1 MSYTA
6 HVLHGFN
13 PLEALETEWRDLF
26 NQAESP
32 NPFFSAEWVSTWL
45 NHRGGRVFPV
55 TLIVRDGDNR
65 LVAAWPFFEYP
76 AIGGRGLWVSL
87 SDIANC
93 LEPLVIRHDDALLK
107 TVFEALAQ
115 LLADYRFIWIPLLR
129 GQWVRDYLEPA
140 LDTFPNL
147 PIIRNRAPNHFIDL
161 KAQSDFESYL
171 TDALGAKT
179 RKSLRYDI
187 RQLEQLGQ
195 VECITY
201 RTPDDLLRF
210 EVEMRSI
217 EKVSWKGR
225 ERLGQLT
232 GVSSEGFFHELLPKL
247 MALGQAE
254 ITALRLNQMAIAF
267 EIAVRQPGYYG
278 FFHIAYLP
286 DHHRHSPGK
295 LLMLH
300 NIERAMIE
308 RCEEFDFMQG
318 GHEYKQKFCTGTRQL
333 MDLFLCQR
341 SLPGHLNYWLSQLV
355 RRRRAD

>member
-26 NQAESP
+26 NQAKSP
-32 NPFFSAEWVSTWL
+32 NPFFSAEWVFTWL

-55 TLIVRDGDNR
+55 TLIARDGDNR

-129 GQWVRDYLEPA
+129 GQWVRD
-140 LDTFPNL
+140 
-147 PIIRNRAPNHFIDL
+147 IRNRAPIHFIDL
-161 KAQSDFESYL
+161 NAQSDFESYL

>member
-26 NQAESP
+26 NQAKSP
-32 NPFFSAEWVSTWL
+32 NPFFSAEGVFTWL

-55 TLIVRDGDNR
+55 TLIARDGDNR

-115 LLADYRFIWIPLLR
+115 LLAEYRFIWIPLLR
-129 GQWVRDYLEPA
+129 GQWVRDSLEPA

-161 KAQSDFESYL
+161 NAQSDFESYL

-308 RCEEFDFMQG
+308 KCEEFDFMQG

-355 RRRRAD
+355 RRGRAD

>member
-1 MSYTA
+1 MQYTA
-6 HVLHGFN
+6 HVLNGFN
-13 PLEALETEWRDLF
+13 PLEALEDEWRWLF

-32 NPFFSAEWVSTWL
+32 NPFFSAEWVFTWL

-55 TLIVRDGDNR
+55 TLIVRDADNR
-65 LVAAWPFFEYP
+65 LVATWPFFEYA

-93 LEPLVIRHDDALLK
+93 LEPLVIRRDETLLK

-115 LLADYRFIWIPLLR
+115 LLEDYRFIWIPLLR
-129 GQWVRDYLEPA
+129 GQWVRDHLEPA
-140 LDTFPNL
+140 LASFPNL
-147 PIIRNRAPNHFIDL
+147 TTIQNRSPNHFIDL
-161 KAQSDFESYL
+161 GTQPDFEGYL
-171 TDALGAKT
+171 NGTVGAKT
-179 RKSLRYDI
+179 RKSLRYDA
-187 RQLEQLGQ
+187 RHVEQFGQ
-195 VECITY
+195 VEYVTY
-201 RTPDDLLRF
+201 RTPDDLLHF

-232 GVSSEGFFHELLPKL
+232 GRGSEEFFHELLPKL

-267 EIAVRQPGYYG
+267 EIAIRQPGYYG

-286 DHHRHSPGK
+286 DYHRHSPGK

-300 NIERAMIE
+300 NIERAIRE
-308 RCEEFDFMQG
+308 GCTEFDFMQG
-318 GHEYKQKFCTGTRQL
+318 GHDYKQKFCTGTRGL
-333 MDLFLCQR
+333 MDAFLCQCSFAGR
-341 SLPGHLNYWLSQLV
+341 LNHWVSRLFT
-355 RRRRAD
+355 RRKSN